1 MTPGAFISEMPCFVC
16 TSWFCLS
23 DARANP
29 LSRQLHDILASYACE
44 YSRGPGVR
52 GTVGFATGWCWR

>member
-1 MTPGAFISEMPCFVC
+1 MPCFLC

-52 GTVGFATGWCWR
+52 GTVGFATGWFWR